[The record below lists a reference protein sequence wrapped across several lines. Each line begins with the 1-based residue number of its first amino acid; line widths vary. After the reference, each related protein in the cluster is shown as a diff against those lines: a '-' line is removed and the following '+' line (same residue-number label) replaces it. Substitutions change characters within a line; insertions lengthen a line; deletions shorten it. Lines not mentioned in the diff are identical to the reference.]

1 MPRAGLSP
9 ERVVEEAER
18 LVDEGDLTLAALAAR
33 LGVRV
38 PSLYKHVDGLD
49 ALLRALRTR
58 ATAELADV
66 MRRSAVGVA
75 RDDAVIALARA
86 YRTWAAQHPGR
97 YLLAQHPPAPD
108 DAEAVVAAEA
118 AVQVVADVLAGYDMA
133 DEDRIDAIRALRA
146 SIHGFVMLES
156 AGGFGMPRETNRSF
170 DAMILALTRGFAR

>member
-1 MPRAGLSP
+1 MPRAGLSTD
-9 ERVVEEAER
+9 RVVEEAER

-58 ATAELADV
+58 ATAELSDV

-86 YRTWAAQHPGR
+86 YRAWAAQHPGR

-108 DAEAVVAAEA
+108 DTEAVAAAEA

-133 DEDRIDAIRALRA
+133 DEDTIDAIRALRA

-156 AGGFGMPRETNRSF
+156 AEGFGMPRETDRSF